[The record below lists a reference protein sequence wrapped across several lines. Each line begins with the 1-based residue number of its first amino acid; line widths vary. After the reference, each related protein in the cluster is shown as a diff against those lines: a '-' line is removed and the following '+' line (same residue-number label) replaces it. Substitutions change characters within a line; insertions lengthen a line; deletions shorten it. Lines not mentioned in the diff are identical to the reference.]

1 MKKLF
6 KVFSLMLVVIMAF
19 PFSVMASENDQQR
32 SDLIGAEERDFEK
45 LIAEIQNIK
54 ATHPDYSEEMLM
66 SFLEANHQDVERGII
81 DIWNALTDS
90 EKKLCIR
97 YPFDA
102 LKVNKAKNIATSQT
116 EAKFGTNG
124 LGNRSDAFRH
134 GIWNAEMTV
143 LIGKERAEL
152 FATAHE
158 DKDVTGTESDGYP
171 KTAHRDMDLH
181 NNEVGREI
189 GEKNKEAS
197 ESEMADIIYQEIYS
211 ATTSFIWLRRMAAVY
226 EQQLELCER
235 HQQERELSM
244 LQLRDIKHNMKNNL
258 ISILA
263 YAENKE
269 YEKMT
274 GFIEEIMGEGGM
286 VIASISNSGN
296 IVIDSLIGYWYVTA
310 QNKRIIFKT
319 DICIPMIMPFKGADL
334 SLILGNLLENA
345 VEAAEKVEENRY
357 INVKMKFDKNNL
369 LLFVD
374 NSYKGKLLK
383 TRDNRLKSTKSDAEN
398 HGVGLASVYRAVA
411 KYHGSVVIEDSE
423 PGKFKIRIVLYSN
436 VQE

>member
-1 MKKLF
+1 MF
-6 KVFSLMLVVIMAF
+6 FPVSVFAN
-19 PFSVMASENDQQR
+19 ENNYVGC
-32 SDLIGAEERDFEK
+32 DLIGVEESKFEN
-45 LIAEIQNIK
+45 LIEEIQNIET
-54 ATHPDYSEEMLM
+54 THPEYTDEMIKNVLD
-66 SFLEANHQDVERGII
+66 ERHQRSGKGII
-81 DIWNALTDS
+81 DIWNVLTDS

-211 ATTSFIWLRRMAAVY
+211 ATTSFIWLH
-226 EQQLELCER
+226 E
-235 HQQERELSM
+235 
-244 LQLRDIKHNMKNNL
+244 
-258 ISILA
+258 
-263 YAENKE
+263 
-269 YEKMT
+269 
-274 GFIEEIMGEGGM
+274 
-286 VIASISNSGN
+286 
-296 IVIDSLIGYWYVTA
+296 
-310 QNKRIIFKT
+310 
-319 DICIPMIMPFKGADL
+319 
-334 SLILGNLLENA
+334 
-345 VEAAEKVEENRY
+345 
-357 INVKMKFDKNNL
+357 
-369 LLFVD
+369 
-374 NSYKGKLLK
+374 
-383 TRDNRLKSTKSDAEN
+383 
-398 HGVGLASVYRAVA
+398 
-411 KYHGSVVIEDSE
+411 
-423 PGKFKIRIVLYSN
+423 
-436 VQE
+436 

>member
-1 MKKLF
+1 MF
-6 KVFSLMLVVIMAF
+6 FPVSVFAN
-19 PFSVMASENDQQR
+19 ENNYVGC
-32 SDLIGAEERDFEK
+32 DLIGVEESKIEN
-45 LIAEIQNIK
+45 LIEEIQNIET
-54 ATHPDYSEEMLM
+54 THPEYTEEMIKNVLD
-66 SFLEANHQDVERGII
+66 ERHQRSGKGII
-81 DIWNALTDS
+81 DIWNVLTDS

-211 ATTSFIWLRRMAAVY
+211 ATTSFIWLH
-226 EQQLELCER
+226 E
-235 HQQERELSM
+235 
-244 LQLRDIKHNMKNNL
+244 
-258 ISILA
+258 
-263 YAENKE
+263 
-269 YEKMT
+269 
-274 GFIEEIMGEGGM
+274 
-286 VIASISNSGN
+286 
-296 IVIDSLIGYWYVTA
+296 
-310 QNKRIIFKT
+310 
-319 DICIPMIMPFKGADL
+319 
-334 SLILGNLLENA
+334 
-345 VEAAEKVEENRY
+345 
-357 INVKMKFDKNNL
+357 
-369 LLFVD
+369 
-374 NSYKGKLLK
+374 
-383 TRDNRLKSTKSDAEN
+383 
-398 HGVGLASVYRAVA
+398 
-411 KYHGSVVIEDSE
+411 
-423 PGKFKIRIVLYSN
+423 
-436 VQE
+436 

>member
-1 MKKLF
+1 MF
-6 KVFSLMLVVIMAF
+6 FPVSVFAN
-19 PFSVMASENDQQR
+19 ENNYVR
-32 SDLIGAEERDFEK
+32 CDLIGVEESKFEN
-45 LIAEIQNIK
+45 LIEEIQNIET
-54 ATHPDYSEEMLM
+54 THPEYTEEMIKNVLD
-66 SFLEANHQDVERGII
+66 ERHQRSGKGII
-81 DIWNALTDS
+81 DIWNVLTDS

-211 ATTSFIWLRRMAAVY
+211 ATTSFIWLH
-226 EQQLELCER
+226 E
-235 HQQERELSM
+235 
-244 LQLRDIKHNMKNNL
+244 
-258 ISILA
+258 
-263 YAENKE
+263 
-269 YEKMT
+269 
-274 GFIEEIMGEGGM
+274 
-286 VIASISNSGN
+286 
-296 IVIDSLIGYWYVTA
+296 
-310 QNKRIIFKT
+310 
-319 DICIPMIMPFKGADL
+319 
-334 SLILGNLLENA
+334 
-345 VEAAEKVEENRY
+345 
-357 INVKMKFDKNNL
+357 
-369 LLFVD
+369 
-374 NSYKGKLLK
+374 
-383 TRDNRLKSTKSDAEN
+383 
-398 HGVGLASVYRAVA
+398 
-411 KYHGSVVIEDSE
+411 
-423 PGKFKIRIVLYSN
+423 
-436 VQE
+436 

>member
-1 MKKLF
+1 MKSKLQWINF
-6 KVFSLMLVVIMAF
+6 FLILVMFFPVSVFAN
-19 PFSVMASENDQQR
+19 ENNYVGC
-32 SDLIGAEERDFEK
+32 DLIGVEESKFEN
-45 LIAEIQNIK
+45 LIEEIQNIET
-54 ATHPDYSEEMLM
+54 THPEYTEEMIKNVLD
-66 SFLEANHQDVERGII
+66 ERHQRSGKGII
-81 DIWNALTDS
+81 DIWNVLTDS

-211 ATTSFIWLRRMAAVY
+211 ATTSFIWLH
-226 EQQLELCER
+226 E
-235 HQQERELSM
+235 
-244 LQLRDIKHNMKNNL
+244 
-258 ISILA
+258 
-263 YAENKE
+263 
-269 YEKMT
+269 
-274 GFIEEIMGEGGM
+274 
-286 VIASISNSGN
+286 
-296 IVIDSLIGYWYVTA
+296 
-310 QNKRIIFKT
+310 
-319 DICIPMIMPFKGADL
+319 
-334 SLILGNLLENA
+334 
-345 VEAAEKVEENRY
+345 
-357 INVKMKFDKNNL
+357 
-369 LLFVD
+369 
-374 NSYKGKLLK
+374 
-383 TRDNRLKSTKSDAEN
+383 
-398 HGVGLASVYRAVA
+398 
-411 KYHGSVVIEDSE
+411 
-423 PGKFKIRIVLYSN
+423 
-436 VQE
+436 